1 MISGSKRTL
10 GLLGLG
16 LVVGFIGFE
25 MFLSL
30 APPRHADHDHAMAS
44 LDAGG
49 FLRVETLSGKH
60 RNFVGRPGRV
70 LVLHFLDPRD
80 PDSSHPTGAA
90 RFAARLAGDQDVEM
104 VFVART
110 GSTEGLETWARTIGV
125 NPGALYLDED
135 GRTSTLLGVKRWPET
150 LIYDPEG
157 LLVHQAMGAANWAD
171 PGLLAQIDRAKAG
184 VEEIH

>member
-1 MISGSKRTL
+1 MISGSRKAL
-10 GLLGLG
+10 SLVGLG
-16 LVVGFIGFE
+16 LVVGFIAFE
-25 MFLSL
+25 MFHSL

-49 FLRVETLSGKH
+49 FLRVESLSGKH

-80 PDSSHPTGAA
+80 PDPSHPAGAA
-90 RFAARLAGDQDVEM
+90 RFAARLAGDPDVEM
-104 VFVART
+104 VFVVRAESA
-110 GSTEGLETWARTIGV
+110 GGLETWARTIGV
-125 NPGALYLDED
+125 NPQALYLDEE

-171 PGLLAQIDRAKAG
+171 PGLQAQIERAKAG